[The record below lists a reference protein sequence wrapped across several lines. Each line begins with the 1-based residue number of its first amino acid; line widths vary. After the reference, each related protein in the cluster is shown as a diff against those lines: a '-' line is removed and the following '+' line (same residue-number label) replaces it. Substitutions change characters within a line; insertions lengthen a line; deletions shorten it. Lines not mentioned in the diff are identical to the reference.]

1 MRKRL
6 GDGSLVAVGMD
17 AGLPF
22 DKFFHA
28 VDDGLGGLW
37 LSGNRGVLR
46 VERGAVQA
54 VADGLKPRLEYDH
67 FTESDGMASAQCNG
81 GSSPAAARGRDGRIW
96 IATSLG
102 LATVDPSGLSRFAQQ
117 PPPVVIESVMADG
130 AELTLGPI
138 VEVPAGTTRVEIGF
152 VGLTH
157 VMPQR
162 LRYRYRLEGLDLDWV
177 ERSGIDS
184 AVLTRLGPG
193 RHVFLAQAAQPD
205 GPWSEATAQ
214 LVLEVLPQPWQRT
227 EVQALLA
234 LLALMAA
241 GGLLSVRLRRVRAAE
256 RRLRDLVEQR
266 TAQLRQQAERLEAA
280 DAEKNALMAAL
291 RQQASAF
298 EQQAREDALT
308 GLANRRAFDE
318 LLAYEFTRAARSELP
333 LCVALID
340 IDHFKRINDEHSHAI
355 GDEVLRRVAQRMRSL
370 CRDVDTLARWGGEEF
385 ALLLPDTRL
394 SDALNVCER
403 VRHGLENLDLDPV
416 HPGLSVTVSIGLAS
430 HEDLPDHDRL
440 LSQADA
446 ALYAA
451 KQAGR
456 NRVAC

>member
-1 MRKRL
+1 
-6 GDGSLVAVGMD
+6 
-17 AGLPF
+17 
-22 DKFFHA
+22 
-28 VDDGLGGLW
+28 
-37 LSGNRGVLR
+37 
-46 VERGAVQA
+46 
-54 VADGLKPRLEYDH
+54 
-67 FTESDGMASAQCNG
+67 
-81 GSSPAAARGRDGRIW
+81 
-96 IATSLG
+96 
-102 LATVDPSGLSRFAQQ
+102 
-117 PPPVVIESVMADG
+117 
-130 AELTLGPI
+130 
-138 VEVPAGTTRVEIGF
+138 
-152 VGLTH
+152 
-157 VMPQR
+157 
-162 LRYRYRLEGLDLDWV
+162 
-177 ERSGIDS
+177 
-184 AVLTRLGPG
+184 
-193 RHVFLAQAAQPD
+193 
-205 GPWSEATAQ
+205 
-214 LVLEVLPQPWQRT
+214 
-227 EVQALLA
+227 
-234 LLALMAA
+234 MAA

-430 HEDLPDHDRL
+430 HEELPDHDRL